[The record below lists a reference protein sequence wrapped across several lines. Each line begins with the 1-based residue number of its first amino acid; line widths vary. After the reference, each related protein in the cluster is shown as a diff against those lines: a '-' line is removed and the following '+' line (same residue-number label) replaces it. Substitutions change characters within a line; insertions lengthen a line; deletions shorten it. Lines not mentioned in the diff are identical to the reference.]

1 MSDLATSTT
10 QRPKAGLGESIP
22 SATKIPITVRPDTV
36 IDIFDSAHR
45 VETALDENQ
54 YLVIE
59 LIAEDG
65 VPTVLLE
72 QLERIAAR
80 ARELSK
86 MVMLLV
92 PSPAARLRIMAWGL
106 DVAIPCFGSE
116 EEMCLAFGW
125 DSIIRPTH

>member
-1 MSDLATSTT
+1 MSDLATRVIQRAKREATEST
-10 QRPKAGLGESIP
+10 PNAS
-22 SATKIPITVRPDTV
+22 KIKITVQPDAV
-36 IDIFDSAHR
+36 IDIFDNAQR
-45 VETALDENQ
+45 VEAALDQSQ
-54 YLVIE
+54 YLIIE
-59 LIAEDG
+59 LTASDG

-72 QLERIAAR
+72 QLEKTAAR

-116 EEMCLAFGW
+116 DEMCLAFGW
-125 DSIIRPTH
+125 DGITSPNH

>member
-1 MSDLATSTT
+1 MSDLATSVEY
-10 QRPKAGLGESIP
+10 RPNLGAAESRQHAI
-22 SATKIPITVRPDTV
+22 KIQITVQPEAV

-45 VETALDENQ
+45 LDAALDQ
-54 YLVIE
+54 HHYLVIE

-65 VPTVLLE
+65 VPTILLE
-72 QLERIAAR
+72 QLHNIAAQ
-80 ARELSK
+80 AREASK

-125 DSIIRPTH
+125 EGLTNPSA